1 MNSEK
6 MITELA
12 ILSSSKVLALGQDPL
27 FVGGNIVVLQWNGS
41 NWSIMAD
48 LGDPEFSAH
57 EMLAYSVSDIW
68 IFGMKVVPAPLC
80 ASYDIYAPANIHW
93 DGVEWKEVPFDN
105 EEPVCGPPIIAAGGT
120 APDDIWTSNH
130 FRWDGTQ
137 WQDFHGVFSWDPVAI
152 DFISPTEGWSISGRY
167 WADALTYNTHS
178 MMHWDGETWLEVGSP
193 CGCLL
198 MSLDMVAAN
207 EGWAGGEF
215 GAMLHFNGPPP
226 VHPPTPPEPPSIF
239 QIEDVERDGNFVVKW
254 PRVLTA
260 EEYQVTEQY
269 NSGEWNTIY
278 SGIET
283 RLHLEDRANGTWC
296 YRLRASNAHGT
307 SNYGGPVCTTVTTWS
322 KDIYLPS
329 VIFLG
334 D

>member
-1 MNSEK
+1 
-6 MITELA
+6 
-12 ILSSSKVLALGQDPL
+12 
-27 FVGGNIVVLQWNGS
+27 
-41 NWSIMAD
+41 
-48 LGDPEFSAH
+48 
-57 EMLAYSVSDIW
+57 
-68 IFGMKVVPAPLC
+68 
-80 ASYDIYAPANIHW
+80 
-93 DGVEWKEVPFDN
+93 
-105 EEPVCGPPIIAAGGT
+105 
-120 APDDIWTSNH
+120 
-130 FRWDGTQ
+130 
-137 WQDFHGVFSWDPVAI
+137 
-152 DFISPTEGWSISGRY
+152 
-167 WADALTYNTHS
+167 

-329 VIFLG
+329 AIFMG